1 MITTHWNFEKETA
14 KTADRM
20 DQSKRL
26 FTLQTIPSSLQLYVW
41 RHKYQQH
48 DESKL
53 SFLLLLLMLNW
64 RNLETFDPFYLQ
76 IDEFISLSLSI

>member
-1 MITTHWNFEKETA
+1 MNIYNHDTLKLWKETA

-20 DQSKRL
+20 DQWKRL

-41 RHKYQQH
+41 RHNNQQH

-53 SFLLLLLMLNW
+53 SFFFVVVA
-64 RNLETFDPFYLQ
+64 T
-76 IDEFISLSLSI
+76 